1 MCPEIEVEVKVACN
15 DLDELKIRLME
26 RGARVIDEVAQED
39 VYLAHPCRDFGRSDE
54 ALRIRRSGE
63 EWRLTYKGPK
73 LDEETKTREEME
85 IGVDPKVRNILE
97 KVGFEEVMTVRKSR
111 IVLMLDAIEV
121 SLDRVEGLG
130 NFVEL
135 EYKGKSVEAG
145 RRLIFQTMEMLDL
158 EGSERRSYLELLLA
172 RK

>member
-85 IGVDPKVRNILE
+85 IGVDPKVRSILE